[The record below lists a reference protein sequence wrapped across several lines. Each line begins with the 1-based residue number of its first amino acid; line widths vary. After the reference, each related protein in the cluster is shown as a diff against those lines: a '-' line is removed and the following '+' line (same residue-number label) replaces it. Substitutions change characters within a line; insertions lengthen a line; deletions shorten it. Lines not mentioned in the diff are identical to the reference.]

1 MVRIVSQ
8 RSVKNKYGKGS
19 STNHAF
25 PILYQLKH
33 HTLKQYLSLLL
44 LLDRLLERL
53 LSLLDF
59 LGDRSR
65 SLLSGGDRLGLLR
78 RGDLEFLLSRGDR
91 LLDRLEYLFLP
102 GDLLLERDERLGD
115 LGIFF
120 QHKNKHGHVNFLR
133 MREP

>member
-1 MVRIVSQ
+1 MIVNQDSVHVLDMQ
-8 RSVKNKYGKGS
+8 SVKDRQHFTSFPTYTTK
-19 STNHAF
+19 TNH
-25 PILYQLKH
+25 
-33 HTLKQYLSLLL
+33 HTKRYLSLLL
-44 LLDRLLERL
+44 LLDRLLEWL
-53 LSLLDF
+53 LSLLDL

-115 LGIFF
+115 LGIFYLA
-120 QHKNKHGHVNFLR
+120 QDV
-133 MREP
+133 